1 MKLGIYPGSFNPVHD
16 GHIKI
21 VKFLLQEGYVNKI
34 LILPTPNYWD
44 KQDLIDIKDRIN
56 MLKYYEEKNII
67 IDDVHNNYPYTYQV
81 LKSLELDFPSD
92 YLYLIIGSDNL
103 LTLDKWKNLDKILKH
118 KIIVMN
124 RGHDN
129 LELEKYINKL
139 GQEHFI
145 VINKFPFINI
155 SSTMIREGREEY
167 INPKVLEYIKE
178 HNLYD
183 TYNKKR

>member
-1 MKLGIYPGSFNPVHD
+1 MNLGIYPGSFNPVHD

-21 VKFLLQEGYVNKI
+21 VKFLLNNNYVDKV
-34 LILPTPNYWD
+34 LMLPTPNYWN
-44 KQDLIDIKDRIN
+44 KQDLIDIRDRIN
-56 MLKYYEEKNII
+56 MLKFYQEENII
-67 IDDVHNNYPYTYQV
+67 IDSIHNNYPYTYQV
-81 LKSLELDFPSD
+81 LKSLEKDYKKD

-103 LTLDKWKNLDKILKH
+103 LTFDKWKNLDEILKH

-124 RGHDN
+124 RGHSI
-129 LELEKYINKL
+129 LELEKYINIL
-139 GQEHFI
+139 GKEHFI